1 MNKHEVVTNLKRE
14 IWAVIDIG
22 TVTAR
27 LLIARVKSSQ
37 ENKLLLAGYA
47 ANSAESPAA
56 LEACSYQQGSSE
68 SQELDTS
75 GALEAGGMC
84 IEELFRAVEICN
96 LGLGVATT
104 KTFSAGALLR
114 IEQTLQKFAGRIKDF
129 GVRMPDRVIVFAT
142 SATRDAQNSYLLEE
156 IILKLGMRLEI
167 ISGHDE
173 ASYSFRGACFSSAA
187 SNQLVLDVGG
197 GSSEFAF
204 GSEGQLKLS
213 HSFDVGA
220 RRVTELFFKHD
231 PVLPAELE
239 SARAW
244 IEEQFASFFARLS
257 SQGFSCEQL
266 VAVAGSATS
275 VAAMLQ
281 ELSPYD
287 PQKVHGYCIRKEDLD
302 DLLAFVATLSCAK
315 REELVGLQ
323 PQRAG
328 VIVGGVLVLSC
339 ALAASGLQ
347 SMAVSESDIMQG
359 ILLSRVLCMHS

>member
-1 MNKHEVVTNLKRE
+1 MNKHEIVTNLQRE
-14 IWAVIDIG
+14 TWAVIDIG

-27 LLIARVKSSQ
+27 LLITRVKPAQ
-37 ENKLLLAGYA
+37 ENKLLLAGYG
-47 ANSAESPAA
+47 ANPANGQAA
-56 LEACSYQQGSSE
+56 LEACSYHQGCPE
-68 SQELDTS
+68 SQELNTL
-75 GALEAGGMC
+75 ATLETGGVC
-84 IEELFRAVEICN
+84 IEELYRAVEICN
-96 LGLGVATT
+96 LGRGVATT
-104 KTFSAGALLR
+104 KAFSADALLR
-114 IEQTLQKFAGRIKDF
+114 IEQTLQKFAGCIKDF
-129 GVRMPDRVIVFAT
+129 GVSMLNRTIVFAT

-156 IILKLGMRLEI
+156 IVSKLGMRLEI

-173 ASYSFRGACFSSAA
+173 ASYSFRGACFTSAA

-204 GSEGQLKLS
+204 GSEGRLKLS

-244 IEEQFASFFARLS
+244 IEEQFASFFARLGS
-257 SQGFSCEQL
+257 EGFSCKQL
-266 VAVAGSATS
+266 IAVAGSATS

-302 DLLAFVATLSCAK
+302 DLLARVATLSCAK
-315 REELVGLQ
+315 REELAGLQ

-339 ALAASGLQ
+339 ALAASELK
-347 SMAVSESDIMQG
+347 SMTVSESDIMQG
-359 ILLSRVLCMHS
+359 ILLSRVLRMHS